1 MRHYKN
7 RPEVHAGSMAD
18 IAFLLLIF
26 FLITTKIPN
35 EKGVMRGLPQKCPP
49 NVECN
54 IDLNERNVLR
64 LLVNEKGEL
73 FLNDDTI
80 EMNNLK
86 NELKMFIDNN
96 GDKTCTYCNGDSIIT
111 SSDNPKVAAIS
122 LSTHRKAPYATFI
135 EVQDEITKAYYD
147 LRMVY
152 AEAVLQKKTTELS
165 EEDIEKIKKAYPFVL
180 SEAEIID

>member
-1 MRHYKN
+1 MRHSKN

-35 EKGVMRGLPQKCPP
+35 DKGIMRGLPEKCPP
-49 NVECN
+49 NVNCN
-54 IDLNERNVLR
+54 ININKRNVLR
-64 LLVNEKGEL
+64 VNVNEEGEL
-73 FLNDDTI
+73 LINDDII
-80 EMNNLK
+80 EMKNLK
-86 NELKMFIDNN
+86 NELKTFIDNN
-96 GDKTCTYCNGDSIIT
+96 GDKTCNYCNGEMISS

-135 EVQDEITKAYYD
+135 KVQDEITKAYHD
-147 LRMVY
+147 LRTVY
-152 AEAVLQKKTTELS
+152 AKEILQKEISELS
-165 EEDIEKIKKAYPFVL
+165 KQDIEKVKKAYPFVL